1 MSTKN
6 TLNVGYG
13 AGGYGEDGYGSPF
26 SDELALKATTAVQ
39 DSATEAQLSLWATAL
54 DQITVTDIW
63 TDWVVADSQTA
74 GGVSTDTTEEA
85 GTISLDWTEIA
96 TDVEPTFTFALPD
109 RYVGGEYALVVSGS
123 DGTESVTQT
132 VTIDLG
138 G

>member
-1 MSTKN
+1 
-6 TLNVGYG
+6 
-13 AGGYGEDGYGSPF
+13 
-26 SDELALKATTAVQ
+26 
-39 DSATEAQLSLWATAL
+39 
-54 DQITVTDIW
+54 
-63 TDWVVADSQTA
+63 VVADSQTA

-96 TDVEPTFTFALPD
+96 TDVEPTFALPD